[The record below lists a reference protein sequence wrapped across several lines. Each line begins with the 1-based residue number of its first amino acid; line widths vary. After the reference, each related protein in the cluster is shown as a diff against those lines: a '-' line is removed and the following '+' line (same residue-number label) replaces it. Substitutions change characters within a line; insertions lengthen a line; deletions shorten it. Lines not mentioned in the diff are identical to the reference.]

1 MSSRFETIIFDLD
14 GTLVDTVTD
23 VTKGVNR
30 ALEKMGFTPISVEQV
45 KKAIGP
51 GREEFIKAIFPGEE
65 NPDVKKFLTI
75 FREYYWDQCLER
87 TVLFDGMGKVLSQ
100 LDDRTLA
107 VASNKPKAFTEKI
120 LQGLGVRER
129 FKAVVGPEDVTH
141 AKPHPEMI
149 IKTLNVVG
157 GKASRTLLVGD
168 TDKDILAGRGAGVCV
183 CGVLYGYGIVE
194 DIENLNPDFLIAVP
208 LELLDILKN
217 SHD

>member
-30 ALEKMGFTPISVEQV
+30 ALDKMGFAPISVEQV

-87 TVLFDGMGKVLSQ
+87 TVLFDGMEQVLSQ

-120 LQGLGVRER
+120 LLGLGVRER

-149 IKTLNVVG
+149 IKTLDVVG
-157 GKASRTLLVGD
+157 GKPSRTLLVGD
-168 TDKDILAGRGAGVCV
+168 TDKDILAGRGAGVGV
-183 CGVLYGYGIVE
+183 CGVRYGYGIVE
-194 DIENLNPDFLIAVP
+194 DIEYLNPDFLIDVP

-217 SHD
+217 THD